1 MRRRIVRGLAVV
13 VALGLSLV
21 FRPAPAAWAEA
32 PLPAENQVA
41 GAESLTL
48 ARAVEMALAA
58 SRDLRQ
64 AERQVEQ
71 ARIKKEETWEQYNVV
86 LLAMYNPITGLYEPK
101 PNMPDPTPAV
111 YQTDFAWRRAKKQ
124 LEAKRD
130 TVVRQVYEKYYAVF
144 QAASALEV
152 ARRELESA
160 TASLAAAEA
169 RRKVGL
175 ESELALSA
183 ARTQRAQAEAAVR
196 DKEAKL
202 EQAWQDLA
210 LLLGKPA
217 SWRAELSDRPSFA
230 PLDVADP
237 EAEIARI
244 VEENPAVWE
253 AREAVELT
261 RNTYGMTN
269 SYEYD
274 RLSLDSAYDT
284 LAAVR
289 EKTTQGLRSAYQAIK
304 NLEVSYATAK
314 AAAENARNALRVR
327 ELMYQA
333 GMVTRAEVAQ
343 ARAALAKAEDGLL
356 TLAVQHELAKMAF
369 FKPWTAGG
377 S

>member
-1 MRRRIVRGLAVV
+1 
-13 VALGLSLV
+13 
-21 FRPAPAAWAEA
+21 
-32 PLPAENQVA
+32 
-41 GAESLTL
+41 
-48 ARAVEMALAA
+48 MALAA

-71 ARIKKEETWEQYNVV
+71 ARIKKEETWKQYNVA
-86 LLAMYNPITGLYEPK
+86 LLAMYNPTAGLYEPK

-152 ARRELESA
+152 ARRELEGA
-160 TASLAAAEA
+160 TASLAASEA

-175 ESELALSA
+175 ESELSLSA

-217 SWRAELSDRPSFA
+217 SWRAELTDPPSFA
-230 PLDVADP
+230 PLDVAEP

-244 VEENPAVWE
+244 VEESPTVWE
-253 AREAVELT
+253 AAEAVELT

-274 RLSLDSAYDT
+274 RLSLDGAYDT

-304 NLEVSYATAK
+304 NLELSYATAK
-314 AAAENARNALRVR
+314 AAAENARNALRLR

-333 GMVTRAEVAQ
+333 GMATRAEVAQ

-369 FKPWTAGG
+369 FKPWTASGTAAAP
-377 S
+377 